1 MAPTPKPLSAAQQ
14 KRADAAAAKA
24 AEAAAAEAAAAA
36 EKEAAEKEESE
47 ILMFDPIPLPAL
59 PVAMRREL
67 PSDAEIVQLDSLVKR
82 AELRSLGEAYTALGT
97 AQQVTN
103 MLTTGDHPPEAFQET
118 LSAQLAIAIPV
129 VQEQIRNLIVLGTHG
144 QKVARNLQA
153 NRVPNR
159 FGHDSDYAAALDKA
173 LKDAAKAQ
181 PSKRP
186 RSQSNWRGGSSG
198 ARGSGSGQH
207 RPAQTEQAATPEGV
221 TYTLFIV
228 SLSELP
234 ALLEDEPDF
243 PAEFSHPSD
252 QPLPP
257 PPPGNPQLNHALR
270 NKLPFWQKV
279 CRSKTVLHWIEHGV
293 AWTWASEAPPEPWS
307 EPNHPPTAEHAEF
320 VSSAVA
326 ALLLSGAITPVAERP
341 TIVSPLNV
349 IPRRGKNRLI
359 VDLRHVNKHIIPD
372 KADHPY
378 KFRFE
383 GVADAPTVL
392 QPGDQM
398 FTVDLESAYHHID
411 IHPAFWQ
418 FLGFYWQGQYY
429 VFRSLPFGLCIAPWV
444 FTKVTRVLVQH
455 WRSRGRR
462 LLHYLDDFLFAIH
475 PSALIPFGLVQR
487 RVLRD
492 IQDAGFSLS
501 IPKLKLAP
509 AVVQQFLGFVFNT
522 QWNTIQVSPVRVTEF
537 MSQLA
542 IVQHKKAPR
551 GSELARLLGQLAS
564 MTVVLGTATRAYT
577 RACYVLL
584 SNYRDLSHHW
594 RHTVDSRAELEFWSR
609 RFHEFNSTPIWR
621 STSVT
626 TMEIF
631 SDASDF
637 GWGGHGLLRGDELEA
652 QGYFEPWEQGPATS
666 STLRETFALD
676 RVFTSLARALRCV
689 ASSSTSPTAVRAYVD
704 NLGLTYIMLK
714 GSRVPAINFV
724 VKQIFEFCWQHNIE
738 LTVQWVPRCL
748 NERADILSK
757 LHDGDDWMLNPKFFH
772 IFDSHPEWGPH
783 TVDIF
788 ASELNHHCDQFYS
801 LYHCPSTS
809 GVDAF
814 AHNWAGENC
823 WINPPFGAIGKVI
836 RHLRQ
841 CKAVATMICPQWPGR
856 PWWPLL
862 QPDGK
867 PWASFVVNHCE
878 LPTVPDLFL
887 PGPKHS
893 NKHAVG
899 SPHWKVLALRLDFR
913 NLK

>member
-103 MLTTGDHPPEAFQET
+103 MLTTGDHPPPEAFQET

-181 PSKRP
+181 PK
-186 RSQSNWRGGSSG
+186 
-198 ARGSGSGQH
+198 
-207 RPAQTEQAATPEGV
+207 
-221 TYTLFIV
+221 
-228 SLSELP
+228 LP

-320 VSSAVA
+320 VSSSAVA

-349 IPRRGKNRLI
+349 IPRRGKKPPHR
-359 VDLRHVNKHIIPD
+359 
-372 KADHPY
+372 
-378 KFRFE
+378 
-383 GVADAPTVL
+383 VADAPTVL

-487 RVLRD
+487 RVVLRD

-652 QGYFEPWEQGPATS
+652 QGYFFEPWEQGPATS

-814 AHNWAGENC
+814 AHNWAGENWLDQSPFRC
-823 WINPPFGAIGKVI
+823 YWQGHSPPPSMQSR
-836 RHLRQ
+836 RHDDLPSVARPALV
-841 CKAVATMICPQWPGR
+841 AVASARWQ
-856 PWWPLL
+856 
-862 QPDGK
+862 
-867 PWASFVVNHCE
+867 
-878 LPTVPDLFL
+878 
-887 PGPKHS
+887 
-893 NKHAVG
+893 AVG
-899 SPHWKVLALRLDFR
+899 FVCR
-913 NLK
+913 

>member
-1 MAPTPKPLSAAQQ
+1 M
-14 KRADAAAAKA
+14 
-24 AEAAAAEAAAAA
+24 
-36 EKEAAEKEESE
+36 
-47 ILMFDPIPLPAL
+47 
-59 PVAMRREL
+59 
-67 PSDAEIVQLDSLVKR
+67 PS
-82 AELRSLGEAYTALGT
+82 
-97 AQQVTN
+97 
-103 MLTTGDHPPEAFQET
+103 
-118 LSAQLAIAIPV
+118 
-129 VQEQIRNLIVLGTHG
+129 
-144 QKVARNLQA
+144 
-153 NRVPNR
+153 
-159 FGHDSDYAAALDKA
+159 
-173 LKDAAKAQ
+173 
-181 PSKRP
+181 
-186 RSQSNWRGGSSG
+186 
-198 ARGSGSGQH
+198 
-207 RPAQTEQAATPEGV
+207 V

-372 KADHPY
+372 KANHPY

-455 WRSRGRR
+455 WRSRGWR

-913 NLK
+913 NLN